1 MPAGVALSSARL
13 VKKSRPLPVWVAQA
27 AVGLATAAFSFWWK
41 MERFLLSTASSLK

>member
-13 VKKSRPLPVWVAQA
+13 VKKSKPLPVWLAQA

-41 MERFLLSTASSLK
+41 TESCLLSMASSLK